1 MKAVSQLVRVTVM
14 VVVVLLEVGMYIMGE
29 RNLCWFHS
37 QTHTPMMTEF
47 SVGNSRSSSCPA
59 YTVY

>member
-1 MKAVSQLVRVTVM
+1 MVRVTVM

-29 RNLCWFHS
+29 QNLCWFHS
-37 QTHTPMMTEF
+37 QTCTPMMTEF
-47 SVGNSRSSSCPA
+47 SVGNSRFSSCPA